1 VDSGDRANVNKVVEE
16 RGDFLQKIMIMSPLA
31 DMPKLAVANPKTI
44 KGSTEEWQMYTEHS
58 GQLNNMETIQPAD

>member
-1 VDSGDRANVNKVVEE
+1 
-16 RGDFLQKIMIMSPLA
+16 
-31 DMPKLAVANPKTI
+31 MPKLAVANPKTI